1 MVVKVEVN
9 KMQKMMKWM
18 EHNRY
23 VLIFPVVGVMLWA
36 YALGCTPTTMSP
48 LFPGRMV
55 NITQLDIDFKTWQS
69 QQGVMAAKFEA
80 AGLDLEQQKAGNE
93 KIGEMI
99 MDLAA
104 GGIPDASGLIKL
116 LIGGGGL
123 GAILDN
129 IRKGGVIGGLK
140 RNKEPA

>member
-1 MVVKVEVN
+1 MQKVVK
-9 KMQKMMKWM
+9 WM
-18 EHNRY
+18 NHNRY
-23 VLIFPVVGVMLWA
+23 VLIFPVVGIMLWA

-55 NITQLDIDFKTWQS
+55 NVNQLDIDFMTWQS
-69 QQGVMAAKFEA
+69 QQEIMAAKFEA

-93 KIGEMI
+93 KIKEMI
-99 MDLAA
+99 FSLAS
-104 GGIPDASGLIKL
+104 GGIPDTPGLLKII
-116 LIGGGGL
+116 IGGGGL

-140 RNKEPA
+140 RNREPA

>member
-1 MVVKVEVN
+1 MDVKVEVS

-23 VLIFPVVGVMLWA
+23 VLIFPVVGVLLWA

-48 LFPGRMV
+48 LSPGRMV
-55 NITQLDIDFKTWQS
+55 NITQLEIDFKTWQAE
-69 QQGVMAAKFEA
+69 QEVMAAKFEA
-80 AGLDLEQQKAGNE
+80 AGVDLEQQKAGNE
-93 KIGEMI
+93 KIRETI
-99 MDLAA
+99 LSLAA
-104 GGIPDASGLIKL
+104 GGIPDAPGLIKL

-140 RNKEPA
+140 RNREPA

>member
-1 MVVKVEVN
+1 MQKVVK
-9 KMQKMMKWM
+9 WM
-18 EHNRY
+18 NHNRY
-23 VLIFPVVGVMLWA
+23 VLIFPVVGIMLWA

-55 NITQLDIDFKTWQS
+55 NVNQLDIDFMTWQS
-69 QQGVMAAKFEA
+69 QQEIMAAKFEA

-93 KIGEMI
+93 KIKEMI
-99 MDLAA
+99 FSLAS
-104 GGIPDASGLIKL
+104 GGIPDAPGLLKL

-140 RNKEPA
+140 RNREPA